1 MLQVLDQVNGTN
13 PLVREQGVRAHEDF
27 ASFYHETRDRCL
39 RAVYTSTGDVHRAE
53 DLVAEAYARALSRW
67 PRVSRHPAPAAWIVR
82 TALNLHVSWW
92 RRGRREY
99 AIGLPHGEA
108 EKFDAA
114 TRASPA
120 YGATS
125 SPDGAGLPDP
135 ALLAMLRSLPRRQR
149 EVVVL
154 RVLLDL
160 DTATT
165 ARELGLAQGTVKV
178 HLSRALAVLREQF
191 TPQVHCPVEEYVHD
205 R

>member
-1 MLQVLDQVNGTN
+1 MLLRKD
-13 PLVREQGVRAHEDF
+13 GVRANEDF
-27 ASFYHETRDRCL
+27 SSFYHETRDRCL

-92 RRGRREY
+92 RRRRREY
-99 AIGLPHGEA
+99 AIGLPEGAVEQLIASAGASRGYYPGVGWPGE
-108 EKFDAA
+108 
-114 TRASPA
+114 S
-120 YGATS
+120 
-125 SPDGAGLPDP
+125 LPDP
-135 ALLAMLRSLPRRQR
+135 VLVAALRSLPRRQR
-149 EVVVL
+149 EVVGL

-165 ARELGLAQGTVKV
+165 ARQLGIAQGTVKAQ
-178 HLSRALAVLREQF
+178 LSRALATLRERLVSPVQF
-191 TPQVHCPVEEYVHD
+191 EVEEYSND

>member
-1 MLQVLDQVNGTN
+1 MLQGLAHVNGTIL
-13 PLVREQGVRAHEDF
+13 LVREQDVRAHEDF

-53 DLVAEAYARALSRW
+53 DLVAEAYARALARW

-92 RRGRREY
+92 RRRRQEY
-99 AIGLPHGEA
+99 AIGLPQDA
-108 EKFDAA
+108 VDQFDAA
-114 TRASPA
+114 ARASPG
-120 YGATS
+120 YGIAAGS
-125 SPDGAGLPDP
+125 LDGAAMPDP
-135 ALLAMLRSLPRRQR
+135 ALLTALRSLPRRQR

-160 DTATT
+160 DTAAT

-191 TPQVHCPVEEYVHD
+191 TPQVHFPVAGK
-205 R
+205 

>member
-1 MLQVLDQVNGTN
+1 MLL
-13 PLVREQGVRAHEDF
+13 REQGVRANEDF
-27 ASFYHETRDRCL
+27 ASFYHETRDKCL

-67 PRVSRHPAPAAWIVR
+67 PKVSRHPAPAAWIVR

-92 RRGRREY
+92 RRRRREY
-99 AIGLPHGEA
+99 SIGLPEGAVEQLAASAGASRGYPAAGGWSGGEA
-108 EKFDAA
+108 
-114 TRASPA
+114 
-120 YGATS
+120 
-125 SPDGAGLPDP
+125 LPDQVLV
-135 ALLAMLRSLPRRQR
+135 AALRSLPRRQR

-165 ARELGLAQGTVKV
+165 ARQLGIAQGTVKAQ
-178 HLSRALAVLREQF
+178 LSRALATLRERL
-191 TPQVHCPVEEYVHD
+191 TSQVHFEAEEYSHD